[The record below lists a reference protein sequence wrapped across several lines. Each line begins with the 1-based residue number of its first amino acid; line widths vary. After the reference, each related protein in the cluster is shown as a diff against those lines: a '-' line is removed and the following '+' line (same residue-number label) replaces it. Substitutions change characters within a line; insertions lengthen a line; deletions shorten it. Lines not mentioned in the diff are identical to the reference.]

1 MSILRALQTSAAKII
16 RRAIIGGCR
25 NGYNPPLPGYIRRHT
40 VKHPSLLL
48 LFSSVVL
55 VGSSLAQTGPP
66 PIPPGPLG
74 DIDTVFLNEYSARI
88 DAITKEHPLYIEVSG
103 NDLILH
109 RNGREESKRVVPDIY
124 HALKDV
130 SHVPFLLYLR
140 LSPLSSDEQLTA
152 TDIAGL
158 EKLSTEISAAR
169 DALSTGGFNAV
180 QMKRQQRIM
189 ERSLTFLHATI
200 ETRRISRST
209 LDGFTH
215 AMAPLL
221 LENVD
226 EAACSAIHGM
236 HAQMM
241 QWKSS
246 MTAEQWK
253 RVIVINPGTFQ
264 PRYRSL
270 ATQYFGWLFPAP
282 APPWAY
288 PGENQRVI
296 YSEFLHPH
304 RNSAELLATIL
315 IDADT
320 AAAFFGNRWKLSE
333 DLLGDSAAHCI
344 AQLPKSDRIWSQ

>member
-1 MSILRALQTSAAKII
+1 
-16 RRAIIGGCR
+16 
-25 NGYNPPLPGYIRRHT
+25 
-40 VKHPSLLL
+40 VKHPSWLLC
-48 LFSSVVL
+48 FCSGAVF

-74 DIDTVFLNEYSARI
+74 DVDTVFLNEYVARI
-88 DAITKEHPLYIEVSG
+88 NAITKVHPLYVQVSG
-103 NDLILH
+103 DDLILH
-109 RNGREESKRVVPDIY
+109 RNGQQESKRVIPDIF
-124 HALKDV
+124 HSLKDV

-140 LSPLSSDEQLTA
+140 LSSLSSIEQLSE
-152 TDIAGL
+152 TDTAGL
-158 EKLSTEISAAR
+158 ATLSAQISSAR
-169 DALSTGGFNAV
+169 DALSTGGFDAA

-189 ERSLTFLHATI
+189 DSSLALLQATM
-200 ETRRISRST
+200 EAKRIRRST
-209 LDGFTH
+209 LEGFTH

-226 EAACSAIHGM
+226 DAACDAIQGM

-246 MTAEQWK
+246 MTAEEWK
-253 RVIVINPGTFQ
+253 RVTVINPGTFQ

-282 APPWAY
+282 APAWAY

-304 RNSAELLATIL
+304 RDSAEVLASIL

-320 AAAFFGNRWKLSE
+320 ATAFFGSRWKLSE
-333 DLLGDSAAHCI
+333 DLLGDSAGRCI
-344 AQLPKSDRIWSQ
+344 ARLPQRDRIWH